1 MVIIGLK
8 KLKKQQEIQRYVDE
22 HNIRK
27 TYIFYFKKFKY
38 EYNLKNTEVEYIEY
52 SDIIMYK
59 YFYRLLEEIDGN
71 CLIVCDEIMRTQN
84 RSDLTYNCMHH
95 YINQVDGNVIVF
107 EYLPIIDDKENMMI
121 LLDLNTPQKYKGKSF
136 DYNLLQVE
144 DVRIK
149 PVRLKFNWNNISTTD
164 KQKEKYNKKR
174 DNLFDTLGNKDP
186 DTIPRALQLLAGDY
200 KKTCIEN
207 DKLYIA
213 RNKRHKL
220 DNVFSY
226 NDEIKKGYYIIIDTH
241 YRRLDFIDFLKK
253 SEMTKLD
260 YIATD
265 LSIDNIVMNS
275 LTTWKARLDSIYAKA
290 NIYK

>member
-8 KLKKQQEIQRYVDE
+8 KLKKQQEIQSYVDE

-59 YFYRLLEEIDGN
+59 YFYRLLEEIDSN

-136 DYNLLQVE
+136 DYNFLQVE

-200 KKTCIEN
+200 KKTSIED

-220 DNVFSY
+220 DNVLSY
-226 NDEIKKGYYIIIDTH
+226 NDEIKKGHYIIIDTH

-265 LSIDNIVMNS
+265 LSIDNVVMNS